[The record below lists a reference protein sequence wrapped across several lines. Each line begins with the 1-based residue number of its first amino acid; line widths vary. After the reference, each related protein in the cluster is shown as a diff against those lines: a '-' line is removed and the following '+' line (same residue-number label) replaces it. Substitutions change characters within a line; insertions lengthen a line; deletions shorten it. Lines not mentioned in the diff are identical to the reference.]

1 MAQILNKGPLVIP
14 TTGRID
20 EEKTSRQIEYGPFS
34 SILTEPFRP
43 NVVPRGVEGTAANVG
58 YVFSKFLEGV
68 TEARAQ
74 EALKRESSK
83 ANLMQLVR
91 GAIDSVSQSDL
102 PDEIKKQKI
111 AEGNALLA
119 KMVVKEAGKGGKSK
133 HPVAGIITGFARA
146 VAGGDLPKKTDPAEA
161 IDFVSS
167 VHKAIGTVPDVRTQ
181 IGQLEQNVRQQIAK
195 SGMDVWREDIWSS
208 EAYQNYVKVLSQ
220 YGRQPAA
227 DIQQMLASLP
237 SKVEVSTK
245 LMGTPVEIPK
255 DIKPSEINKHLV
267 NASPP
272 AIIFAEGKGLT
283 FGRWYNGRFVDENL
297 NPIPGR
303 ILPNPKIEQVAAY
316 DKQGNYVVLNRD
328 AQSGTVF
335 DSNNR
340 VVSLDDYRLAGKV
353 IEVQSPG
360 KVTIIPT
367 DAQGTPIPGKQQT
380 ITVDPVAAQSAILN
394 QQIQQA
400 NLHMNLLSMP
410 AQAVMSASETVN
422 KLMNIALQQAFYITD
437 KEQRSLYVQN
447 AQAQAQALYDNI
459 ISSSRSS
466 FVNTAIRPPFGYS
479 REEAERIFNEA
490 LAKVNKDVSAND
502 ALNRFLDLLLKS
514 NK

>member
-1 MAQILNKGPLVIP
+1 M
-14 TTGRID
+14 
-20 EEKTSRQIEYGPFS
+20 
-34 SILTEPFRP
+34 
-43 NVVPRGVEGTAANVG
+43 
-58 YVFSKFLEGV
+58 
-68 TEARAQ
+68 
-74 EALKRESSK
+74 
-83 ANLMQLVR
+83 
-91 GAIDSVSQSDL
+91 
-102 PDEIKKQKI
+102 
-111 AEGNALLA
+111 
-119 KMVVKEAGKGGKSK
+119 
-133 HPVAGIITGFARA
+133 
-146 VAGGDLPKKTDPAEA
+146 
-161 IDFVSS
+161 
-167 VHKAIGTVPDVRTQ
+167 
-181 IGQLEQNVRQQIAK
+181 
-195 SGMDVWREDIWSS
+195 
-208 EAYQNYVKVLSQ
+208 
-220 YGRQPAA
+220 
-227 DIQQMLASLP
+227 
-237 SKVEVSTK
+237 
-245 LMGTPVEIPK
+245 
-255 DIKPSEINKHLV
+255 
-267 NASPP
+267 
-272 AIIFAEGKGLT
+272 
-283 FGRWYNGRFVDENL
+283 
-297 NPIPGR
+297 
-303 ILPNPKIEQVAAY
+303 
-316 DKQGNYVVLNRD
+316 
-328 AQSGTVF
+328 
-335 DSNNR
+335 
-340 VVSLDDYRLAGKV
+340 DDYRLAGKV